1 MGMTDM
7 QFKMYLRTLLGR
19 LEEAVKTDDMELI
32 KKLQIEIEKALE
44 D

>member
-7 QFKMYLRTLLGR
+7 QFKAYLRALFGR
-19 LEEAVKTDDMELI
+19 LEEAVKSQDWELI
-32 KKLQIEIEKALE
+32 KKLQLEIEKALE

>member
-7 QFKMYLRTLLGR
+7 QFKMYLRTLYGR
-19 LEEAVKTDDMELI
+19 LEEAVKAGDWELI
-32 KKLQIEIEKALE
+32 KKLQLEIEKALE